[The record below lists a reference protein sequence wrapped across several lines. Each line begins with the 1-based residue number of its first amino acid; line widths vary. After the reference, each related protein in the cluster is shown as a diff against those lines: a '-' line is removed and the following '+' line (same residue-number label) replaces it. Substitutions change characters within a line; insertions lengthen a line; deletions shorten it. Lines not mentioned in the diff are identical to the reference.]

1 MTTAKKATTTRAK
14 TTRKKPAEAAIP
26 DLPNNPFIYE
36 ILEVISKQRSKA
48 KKVEALKKY
57 EAPVL
62 KTIFIWNF
70 DESVVSVLPPGDV
83 PYAAI
88 DGETGFK
95 GTLSEKIAD
104 AVNKMEEL
112 GSHSLGA
119 NDQGKTTIRAEF
131 RKFYN
136 FIKGGNDSLSS
147 LRKETMFIN
156 ILQGLHPLEAEILC
170 LCKDKNLS
178 TKYKITQ
185 DAVAEAYPD
194 IQWGGRS

>member
-70 DESVVSVLPPGDV
+70 DESVISVLPPGAV
-83 PYAAI
+83 SY
-88 DGETGFK
+88 THL
-95 GTLSEKIAD
+95 TL
-104 AVNKMEEL
+104 
-112 GSHSLGA
+112 
-119 NDQGKTTIRAEF
+119 
-131 RKFYN
+131 
-136 FIKGGNDSLSS
+136 
-147 LRKETMFIN
+147 
-156 ILQGLHPLEAEILC
+156 P
-170 LCKDKNLS
+170 
-178 TKYKITQ
+178 TK
-185 DAVAEAYPD
+185 A
-194 IQWGGRS
+194 